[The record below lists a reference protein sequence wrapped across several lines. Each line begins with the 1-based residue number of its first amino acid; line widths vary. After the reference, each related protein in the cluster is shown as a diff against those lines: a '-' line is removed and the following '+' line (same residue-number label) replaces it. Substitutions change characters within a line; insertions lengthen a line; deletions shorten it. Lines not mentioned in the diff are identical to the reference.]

1 MSDLDQI
8 KNVIGDLKTD
18 VAVVK
23 NEVKEMKNSITTA
36 VEKISDSMITL
47 ALVTEKLNNN
57 LDEHKYI
64 NHKLELIETEQEDQ
78 KEILTDLKS
87 AHNLCIDRR
96 KTDED
101 RRINS
106 PLNKAKSR
114 LVEWVFIILVSLAV
128 FTIFSHTS
136 DFFKFAAKSNIG
148 VTMP

>member
-23 NEVKEMKNSITTA
+23 TEVKEMKNSITTA

-64 NHKLELIETEQEDQ
+64 NHKLEIIETEQEEQRDT
-78 KEILTDLKS
+78 LLNLKNS
-87 AHNLCIDRR
+87 HDVCNDRR

-101 RRINS
+101 RRANS
-106 PLNKAKSR
+106 PLAKARVKV
-114 LVEWVFIILVSLAV
+114 VEWSFIFLVALAI
-128 FTIFSHTS
+128 FTIFNHLP
-136 DFFKFAAKSNIG
+136 DFFKFAADSNIG
-148 VTMP
+148 IQLP